1 MNKSNN
7 SEEEE
12 DLIINNDDCFPDEI
26 EINYQIELYKIKKTY
41 LEEKKNRNL
50 IDNINFDE
58 IMNKNLG
65 VKTLIESQTK
75 NKNNDLTNDILT
87 LIYSENCEYKNISS
101 EIFTKLLLNFI
112 DKKRNENNNNNNM
125 SKKNSNI
132 YNQKNNILITNSNII
147 NNINPNQYLEVMENN
162 IQTIEVNM
170 NKNDLKTNF
179 LNHNKSN
186 SFSQNTFSNLNFKQK
201 SEKISNNLKQINKS
215 LSNNNNIKANNKSKL
230 MLYNKYYSEFTKIIE
245 ELFNNQNIIFLDK
258 VNFNEFCL
266 LMKKLGF
273 INNLI
278 INELNKDMNLIIKM
292 YNTLLTNSNDKNYV
306 SINHIFS
313 FTLAILNINN
323 YDNYKNFISNSTSNF
338 TPLKLNQI
346 QSNKIFKEYNPLNI
360 NWKINFSNQKIEKIN
375 MSDKYSNSSRS
386 KQKYR
391 FKPRRNYLNLSVSK
405 DFSFRS
411 NKSNTSVS
419 TYNNAYRKKQNE
431 FKFKNNIGLN
441 RNYSK
446 NLLKTNKVIY
456 KKNIISYNNNKEKL
470 KNYSNEYL
478 KNNNNQN
485 INNITDNINL
495 NNKPLFILDINLTG
509 NNKKRINVYKNQKTE
524 EIVNNFIKENHINDE
539 ENEKLLIN
547 LINQE
552 KNKFIK

>member
-112 DKKRNENNNNNNM
+112 DKKRNENNNNNM

-245 ELFNNQNIIFLDK
+245 ELYNNQNIIFLDK
-258 VNFNEFCL
+258 VNFNEFCV

-278 INELNKDMNLIIKM
+278 INELNKDMNLVIKM
-292 YNTLLTNSNDKNYV
+292 YNTLLINSNDKNYV

-386 KQKYR
+386 KQKYH

-478 KNNNNQN
+478 KNNNIQN

>member
-258 VNFNEFCL
+258 VNFNEFCV

-278 INELNKDMNLIIKM
+278 NNELNKDMNLIIKC
-292 YNTLLTNSNDKNYV
+292 
-306 SINHIFS
+306 I
-313 FTLAILNINN
+313 IL
-323 YDNYKNFISNSTSNF
+323 Y
-338 TPLKLNQI
+338 
-346 QSNKIFKEYNPLNI
+346 
-360 NWKINFSNQKIEKIN
+360 
-375 MSDKYSNSSRS
+375 
-386 KQKYR
+386 
-391 FKPRRNYLNLSVSK
+391 
-405 DFSFRS
+405 
-411 NKSNTSVS
+411 
-419 TYNNAYRKKQNE
+419 
-431 FKFKNNIGLN
+431 
-441 RNYSK
+441 
-446 NLLKTNKVIY
+446 
-456 KKNIISYNNNKEKL
+456 
-470 KNYSNEYL
+470 
-478 KNNNNQN
+478 
-485 INNITDNINL
+485 
-495 NNKPLFILDINLTG
+495 
-509 NNKKRINVYKNQKTE
+509 
-524 EIVNNFIKENHINDE
+524 
-539 ENEKLLIN
+539 
-547 LINQE
+547 
-552 KNKFIK
+552 

>member
-112 DKKRNENNNNNNM
+112 DKKRNENNNNNM

-215 LSNNNNIKANNKSKL
+215 LSNNNNVKANNKSKL

-245 ELFNNQNIIFLDK
+245 ELYNNQNIIFLDK

-292 YNTLLTNSNDKNYV
+292 YNTLLINSNDKNYV

-470 KNYSNEYL
+470 KNYTNEYL
-478 KNNNNQN
+478 KNNNDQN
-485 INNITDNINL
+485 INNITDNLNL

>member
-1 MNKSNN
+1 MNKICDN
-7 SEEEE
+7 SEEE
-12 DLIINNDDCFPDEI
+12 DAIINNDDCFPDEI

-65 VKTLIESQTK
+65 VKTLIDSQTK
-75 NKNNDLTNDILT
+75 NKNIDLTNDILT
-87 LIYSENCEYKNISS
+87 LIYTENNEYKKISN

-112 DKKRNENNNNNNM
+112 EKKRNEINNNNM
-125 SKKNSNI
+125 TNKNANI

-258 VNFNEFCL
+258 VNFNEFCV

-478 KNNNNQN
+478 KNNN
-485 INNITDNINL
+485 IHTFNNTNENINL

-509 NNKKRINVYKNQKTE
+509 NNKKRINVYENQKTE
-524 EIVNNFIKENHINDE
+524 EIVNNFIKENHIKDE

-552 KNKFIK
+552 KNKYKI

>member
-1 MNKSNN
+1 MNNSNN
-7 SEEEE
+7 SEEE
-12 DLIINNDDCFPDEI
+12 DVIINNDDCFPDEI

-215 LSNNNNIKANNKSKL
+215 LSNNNNVKANNKSKL

-245 ELFNNQNIIFLDK
+245 ELYNNQNIIFLDK
-258 VNFNEFCL
+258 VNFNEFCV

-292 YNTLLTNSNDKNYV
+292 YNTLLINSNDKNYV

-470 KNYSNEYL
+470 KNYTNEYL
-478 KNNNNQN
+478 KNNNDQN
-485 INNITDNINL
+485 INNITDNLNL

>member
-1 MNKSNN
+1 MNKICDN
-7 SEEEE
+7 SEE
-12 DLIINNDDCFPDEI
+12 DDAIINNDDCFPDEI

-65 VKTLIESQTK
+65 VKTLIDSQTK
-75 NKNNDLTNDILT
+75 NKNIDLTNDILT
-87 LIYSENCEYKNISS
+87 LIYTENNEYKKIST

-112 DKKRNENNNNNNM
+112 EKKRNEINNNNM
-125 SKKNSNI
+125 TNKNANI

-162 IQTIEVNM
+162 IQTIEVNLS
-170 NKNDLKTNF
+170 KSNF
-179 LNHNKSN
+179 LKHNKSN

-201 SEKISNNLKQINKS
+201 SEKISNNLKKINQT

-230 MLYNKYYSEFTKIIE
+230 MLYNKYASEFNKIVE
-245 ELFNNQNIIFLDK
+245 ELYNNQNIIFLDK
-258 VNFNEFCL
+258 VNFNEFCI

-292 YNTLLTNSNDKNYV
+292 YNTLLSNSNDKNYV

-313 FTLAILNINN
+313 FTLAILNINSN
-323 YDNYKNFISNSTSNF
+323 DNYKNFINDSSNF

-346 QSNKIFKEYNPLNI
+346 QSNKISKEYNPLNI

-375 MSDKYSNSSRS
+375 MSDKFSNSSRS
-386 KQKYR
+386 KQKYH

-411 NKSNTSVS
+411 NQSNTSVR
-419 TYNNAYRKKQNE
+419 TYNNAYRKKQKE

-478 KNNNNQN
+478 KNNN
-485 INNITDNINL
+485 IHTFNNTNENINL

-509 NNKKRINVYKNQKTE
+509 NNKKRINVYENQKTE
-524 EIVNNFIKENHINDE
+524 EIVNNFIKENHIKDE

-552 KNKFIK
+552 KNKYKI

>member
-112 DKKRNENNNNNNM
+112 DKKRNENNNNNM

-215 LSNNNNIKANNKSKL
+215 LSNNNNVKANNKSKL

-245 ELFNNQNIIFLDK
+245 ELYNNQNIIFLDK
-258 VNFNEFCL
+258 VNFNEFCV

-470 KNYSNEYL
+470 KNYTNEYL

>member
-1 MNKSNN
+1 MNKICDN
-7 SEEEE
+7 SEEE
-12 DLIINNDDCFPDEI
+12 DAIINNDDCFPDEI

-65 VKTLIESQTK
+65 VKTLIDSQTK
-75 NKNNDLTNDILT
+75 NKNIDLTNDILT
-87 LIYSENCEYKNISS
+87 LIYTENNEYKKISN

-112 DKKRNENNNNNNM
+112 EKKRNEINNNNM
-125 SKKNSNI
+125 TNKNANI

-162 IQTIEVNM
+162 IQTIEVNLS
-170 NKNDLKTNF
+170 KSNF
-179 LNHNKSN
+179 LKHNKSN

-201 SEKISNNLKQINKS
+201 SEKISNNLKKINQT

-230 MLYNKYYSEFTKIIE
+230 MLYNKYASEFNKIVE
-245 ELFNNQNIIFLDK
+245 ELYNNQNIIFLDK
-258 VNFNEFCL
+258 VNFNEFCII
-266 LMKKLGF
+266 MKKLGF

-292 YNTLLTNSNDKNYV
+292 YNTLLSNSNDKNYV

-313 FTLAILNINN
+313 FTLAILNINSN
-323 YDNYKNFISNSTSNF
+323 DNYKNFINDSSNF
-338 TPLKLNQI
+338 TPLNLNQI
-346 QSNKIFKEYNPLNI
+346 QSNKISKEYNPLNI

-375 MSDKYSNSSRS
+375 MSDKFSNSSRS
-386 KQKYR
+386 KQKYH

-411 NKSNTSVS
+411 NQSNTSVR
-419 TYNNAYRKKQNE
+419 TYNNAYRKKQKE

-478 KNNNNQN
+478 KNNN
-485 INNITDNINL
+485 IHTFNNTNENINL

-509 NNKKRINVYKNQKTE
+509 NNKKRINVYENQKTE
-524 EIVNNFIKENHINDE
+524 EIVNNFIKENHIKDE

-552 KNKFIK
+552 KNKYKI

>member
-1 MNKSNN
+1 MNNSNN
-7 SEEEE
+7 SEEE
-12 DLIINNDDCFPDEI
+12 DVIINNDDCFPDEI

-112 DKKRNENNNNNNM
+112 DKKRNENNNNNM

-215 LSNNNNIKANNKSKL
+215 LSNNNNVKANNKSKL

-245 ELFNNQNIIFLDK
+245 ELYNNQNIIFLDK
-258 VNFNEFCL
+258 VNFNEFCV

-278 INELNKDMNLIIKM
+278 INELNKDMNLVIKM
-292 YNTLLTNSNDKNYV
+292 YNTLLINSNDKNYV

-478 KNNNNQN
+478 KNNNIQN

>member
-1 MNKSNN
+1 MNKICDN
-7 SEEEE
+7 SEEE
-12 DLIINNDDCFPDEI
+12 DAIINNDDCFPDEI

-65 VKTLIESQTK
+65 VKTLIDSQTK
-75 NKNNDLTNDILT
+75 NKNIDLTNDILT
-87 LIYSENCEYKNISS
+87 LIYTENNEYKKISN

-112 DKKRNENNNNNNM
+112 EKKRNEINNNNM
-125 SKKNSNI
+125 TNKNANI

-162 IQTIEVNM
+162 IQTIEVNLS
-170 NKNDLKTNF
+170 KSNF
-179 LNHNKSN
+179 LKHNKSN

-201 SEKISNNLKQINKS
+201 SEKISNNLKKINQT

-230 MLYNKYYSEFTKIIE
+230 MLYNKYASEFNKIVE
-245 ELFNNQNIIFLDK
+245 ELYNNQNIIFLDK
-258 VNFNEFCL
+258 VNFNEFCI

-292 YNTLLTNSNDKNYV
+292 YNTLLSNSNDKNYV

-313 FTLAILNINN
+313 FTLAILNINSN
-323 YDNYKNFISNSTSNF
+323 DNYKNFINDSSNF
-338 TPLKLNQI
+338 TSLKLNQI
-346 QSNKIFKEYNPLNI
+346 QSNKISKEYNPLNI

-375 MSDKYSNSSRS
+375 MSDKFSNSSRS
-386 KQKYR
+386 KQKYH

-411 NKSNTSVS
+411 NKSNTSVR
-419 TYNNAYRKKQNE
+419 TYNNAYRKKQKE

-478 KNNNNQN
+478 KNNN
-485 INNITDNINL
+485 IHTFNNTNENKNL

-509 NNKKRINVYKNQKTE
+509 NNKKRINVYENQKTE
-524 EIVNNFIKENHINDE
+524 EIVNNFIKENHIKDE

-552 KNKFIK
+552 KNKYKI

>member
-1 MNKSNN
+1 MNNSNN
-7 SEEEE
+7 SEEE
-12 DLIINNDDCFPDEI
+12 DVIINNDDCFPDEI
-26 EINYQIELYKIKKTY
+26 QINYQIELYKNKKTY

-112 DKKRNENNNNNNM
+112 DKKRNENNNNNM

-201 SEKISNNLKQINKS
+201 SEKISNNLKIINKS
-215 LSNNNNIKANNKSKL
+215 LSNNNNVKANNKSKL

-245 ELFNNQNIIFLDK
+245 ELYNNQNIIFLDK
-258 VNFNEFCL
+258 VNFNEFCV

-292 YNTLLTNSNDKNYV
+292 YNTLLINSNDKNYV

-478 KNNNNQN
+478 KNNNVQN

>member
-112 DKKRNENNNNNNM
+112 DKKRNENNNNNM

-215 LSNNNNIKANNKSKL
+215 LSNNNNVKANNKSKL

-245 ELFNNQNIIFLDK
+245 ELYNNQNIIFLDK
-258 VNFNEFCL
+258 VNFNEFCV

-278 INELNKDMNLIIKM
+278 INELNKDMNLVIKM
-292 YNTLLTNSNDKNYV
+292 YNTLLINSNDKNYV

-470 KNYSNEYL
+470 KNYTNEYL
-478 KNNNNQN
+478 KNNNIQN

>member
-1 MNKSNN
+1 MNKICDN
-7 SEEEE
+7 SEEE
-12 DLIINNDDCFPDEI
+12 DAIINNDDCFPDEI

-65 VKTLIESQTK
+65 VKTLIDSQTK
-75 NKNNDLTNDILT
+75 NKNIDLTNDILT
-87 LIYSENCEYKNISS
+87 LIYTENNEYKKISN

-112 DKKRNENNNNNNM
+112 EKKRNEINNNNM
-125 SKKNSNI
+125 TNKNANI

-162 IQTIEVNM
+162 IQTIEVNLS
-170 NKNDLKTNF
+170 KSNF
-179 LNHNKSN
+179 LKHNKSN

-201 SEKISNNLKQINKS
+201 SEKISNNLKKINQT
-215 LSNNNNIKANNKSKL
+215 LSNYNNIKANNKSKL
-230 MLYNKYYSEFTKIIE
+230 MLYNKYASEFNKIVE
-245 ELFNNQNIIFLDK
+245 ELYNNQNIIFLDK
-258 VNFNEFCL
+258 VNFNEFCI

-292 YNTLLTNSNDKNYV
+292 YNTLLSNSNDKNYV

-313 FTLAILNINN
+313 FTLAILNINSN
-323 YDNYKNFISNSTSNF
+323 DNYKNFINDSSNF

-346 QSNKIFKEYNPLNI
+346 QSNKISKEYNPLNI

-375 MSDKYSNSSRS
+375 MSDKFSNSSRS
-386 KQKYR
+386 KQKYH

-411 NKSNTSVS
+411 NQSNTSVR
-419 TYNNAYRKKQNE
+419 TYNNAYRKKQKE

-478 KNNNNQN
+478 KNNN
-485 INNITDNINL
+485 IHTFNNTNENINL

-509 NNKKRINVYKNQKTE
+509 NNKKRINVYENQKTE
-524 EIVNNFIKENHINDE
+524 EIVNNFIKENHIKDE

-552 KNKFIK
+552 KNKYKI

>member
-1 MNKSNN
+1 MNNSNN
-7 SEEEE
+7 SEEE
-12 DLIINNDDCFPDEI
+12 DVIINNDDCFPDEI

-112 DKKRNENNNNNNM
+112 DKKRNENNNNNM

-215 LSNNNNIKANNKSKL
+215 LSNNNNVKANNKSKL

-245 ELFNNQNIIFLDK
+245 ELYNNQNIIFLDK
-258 VNFNEFCL
+258 VNFNEFCV

-292 YNTLLTNSNDKNYV
+292 YNTLLSNSNDKNYV

-313 FTLAILNINN
+313 FTLAILNINSN
-323 YDNYKNFISNSTSNF
+323 DNYKNFINDSSNF

-346 QSNKIFKEYNPLNI
+346 QSNKISKEYNPLNI

-375 MSDKYSNSSRS
+375 MSDKFSNSSRS
-386 KQKYR
+386 KQKYH

-411 NKSNTSVS
+411 NQSNTSVR
-419 TYNNAYRKKQNE
+419 TYNNAYRKKQKE

>member
-258 VNFNEFCL
+258 VNFNEFCM

-273 INNLI
+273 INNLT

-411 NKSNTSVS
+411 NKSNTSVR

-470 KNYSNEYL
+470 KNYTNEYL

>member
-1 MNKSNN
+1 MNNSNN
-7 SEEEE
+7 SEEE
-12 DLIINNDDCFPDEI
+12 DVIINNDDCFPDEI

-112 DKKRNENNNNNNM
+112 DKKRNENNNNNM

-215 LSNNNNIKANNKSKL
+215 LSNNNNVKANNKSKL

-245 ELFNNQNIIFLDK
+245 ELYNNQNIIFLDK
-258 VNFNEFCL
+258 VNFNEFCV

-292 YNTLLTNSNDKNYV
+292 YNTLLINSNDKNYV

-470 KNYSNEYL
+470 KNYTNEYL
-478 KNNNNQN
+478 KNNNIQN

>member
-112 DKKRNENNNNNNM
+112 DKKRNENNNNNYM

-258 VNFNEFCL
+258 VNFNEFCV

-419 TYNNAYRKKQNE
+419 TYNNAYRKRQNE

-470 KNYSNEYL
+470 KNYTNEYL
-478 KNNNNQN
+478 KNNNDQN
-485 INNITDNINL
+485 INNITDNLNL

>member
-1 MNKSNN
+1 
-7 SEEEE
+7 
-12 DLIINNDDCFPDEI
+12 
-26 EINYQIELYKIKKTY
+26 
-41 LEEKKNRNL
+41 
-50 IDNINFDE
+50 
-58 IMNKNLG
+58 
-65 VKTLIESQTK
+65 
-75 NKNNDLTNDILT
+75 
-87 LIYSENCEYKNISS
+87 
-101 EIFTKLLLNFI
+101 
-112 DKKRNENNNNNNM
+112 M

-215 LSNNNNIKANNKSKL
+215 LSNNNNVKANNKSKL
-230 MLYNKYYSEFTKIIE
+230 MLYNKYYLEFTKIIE
-245 ELFNNQNIIFLDK
+245 ELYNNQNIIFLDK
-258 VNFNEFCL
+258 VNFNEFCV

-360 NWKINFSNQKIEKIN
+360 NWKINYSNQKIEKIN

-478 KNNNNQN
+478 KNNNIQN

-539 ENEKLLIN
+539 DNEKLLIN

>member
-1 MNKSNN
+1 MNKICNN
-7 SEEEE
+7 SEEEDE
-12 DLIINNDDCFPDEI
+12 IIYNDDSFPDEI
-26 EINYQIELYKIKKTY
+26 EINYQIELYKIKKNY

-65 VKTLIESQTK
+65 VKTLIDSQTK
-75 NKNNDLTNDILT
+75 NKNIDLTNDILT
-87 LIYSENCEYKNISS
+87 LIFSENNEYKNISN
-101 EIFTKLLLNFI
+101 EIFSKLLLNFI
-112 DKKRNENNNNNNM
+112 EKKRNEINNNKISN
-125 SKKNSNI
+125 KNENI

-162 IQTIEVNM
+162 IQTIEVNL
-170 NKNDLKTNF
+170 NKNLKSNF

-201 SEKISNNLKQINKS
+201 SEKISNNLKKINQT
-215 LSNNNNIKANNKSKL
+215 LTNNNNIKANNKSKL
-230 MLYNKYYSEFTKIIE
+230 MLYNKYYSEFNKIVE
-245 ELFNNQNIIFLDK
+245 ELYNNQNIIFLDK
-258 VNFNEFCL
+258 VNFNEFCI

-292 YNTLLTNSNDKNYV
+292 YNTLLSNSNDKNYV

-313 FTLAILNINN
+313 FTLAILNINS
-323 YDNYKNFISNSTSNF
+323 YDNYKNFINDSSNF
-338 TPLKLNQI
+338 QPLKFNQL
-346 QSNKIFKEYNPLNI
+346 QSNKISKEYNPLNI

-386 KQKYR
+386 KQKYH

-470 KNYSNEYL
+470 KNYTNEYL
-478 KNNNNQN
+478 KNNNIHNF
-485 INNITDNINL
+485 NNITDNINL

-524 EIVNNFIKENHINDE
+524 EIVNNFIKENHIKDE

-552 KNKFIK
+552 KNKFSK

>member
-419 TYNNAYRKKQNE
+419 TYNNAYRKRQNE

>member
-1 MNKSNN
+1 MNKICDN
-7 SEEEE
+7 SEEE
-12 DLIINNDDCFPDEI
+12 DAIINNDDCFPDEI

-65 VKTLIESQTK
+65 VKTLIDSQTK
-75 NKNNDLTNDILT
+75 NKNIDLTNDILT
-87 LIYSENCEYKNISS
+87 LIYTENNEYKKISN

-112 DKKRNENNNNNNM
+112 EKKRNEINNNNM
-125 SKKNSNI
+125 TNKNANI

-162 IQTIEVNM
+162 IQTIEVNLS
-170 NKNDLKTNF
+170 KSNF
-179 LNHNKSN
+179 LKHNKSN

-201 SEKISNNLKQINKS
+201 SEKISNNLKKINQT

-230 MLYNKYYSEFTKIIE
+230 MLYNKYASEFNKIVE
-245 ELFNNQNIIFLDK
+245 ELYNNQNIIFLDK
-258 VNFNEFCL
+258 VNFNEFCI

-292 YNTLLTNSNDKNYV
+292 YNTLLSNSNDKNYV

-313 FTLAILNINN
+313 FTLAILNINSN
-323 YDNYKNFISNSTSNF
+323 DNYKNFINDSSNF

-346 QSNKIFKEYNPLNI
+346 QSNKISKEYNPLNI

-375 MSDKYSNSSRS
+375 MSDKFSNSSRS
-386 KQKYR
+386 KQKYH

-411 NKSNTSVS
+411 NQSNTSVR
-419 TYNNAYRKKQNE
+419 TYNNAYRKKQKE

-478 KNNNNQN
+478 KNNN
-485 INNITDNINL
+485 IHTFNNTNENINL

-509 NNKKRINVYKNQKTE
+509 NNKKRINVYENQKTE
-524 EIVNNFIKENHINDE
+524 EIVNNFIKENHIKDE

-552 KNKFIK
+552 KNKYKI